1 VTLAAVA
8 GFVLGAVLL
17 VSGALKL
24 AAGPQW
30 AAQAAAIGA
39 PGVAVPVVPWVE
51 LALGALLVAGV
62 ERTAVGLLAAAML
75 AVFTALLV
83 VRVAEGRR
91 VPCAC
96 FGRRSTRPVGAG
108 AIARNAILIALAL
121 VAALA

>member
-1 VTLAAVA
+1 VTVAAVA
-8 GFVLGAVLL
+8 GFVLGGVLL

-30 AAQAAAIGA
+30 AAQAAAVGA
-39 PGVAVPVVPWVE
+39 PAIAVPVVPWVE

-62 ERTAVGLLAAAML
+62 ERTVVGLLAAAL
-75 AVFTALLV
+75 LTVFTGLLV

-96 FGRRSTRPVGAG
+96 FGRRSARPVGAG
-108 AIARNAILIALAL
+108 AIARNVVLIALAL
-121 VAALA
+121 LAALA

>member
-1 VTLAAVA
+1 MTVAAVA

-39 PGVAVPVVPWVE
+39 PALAVPVVPWVE

-62 ERTAVGLLAAAML
+62 ERTAVALLAAAML
-75 AVFTALLV
+75 TVFTGLLA

-96 FGRRSTRPVGAG
+96 FGRRSTRPVGAA
-108 AIARNAILIALAL
+108 AIVRNALLIALAL
-121 VAALA
+121 VAAFA